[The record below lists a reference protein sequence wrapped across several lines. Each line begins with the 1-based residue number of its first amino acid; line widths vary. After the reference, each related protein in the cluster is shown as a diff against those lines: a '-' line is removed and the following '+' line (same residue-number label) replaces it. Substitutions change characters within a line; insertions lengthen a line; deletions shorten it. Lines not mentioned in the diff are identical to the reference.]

1 MPAKYMF
8 TSLTISRMQKMIFWT
23 WILSLVLVVYGTLS
37 PDVHI
42 DTNVQDSDKILHS
55 LAYTWLAFGGRMSF
69 VPASRTAGLALGLIC
84 LGCVL
89 EIGQGFVPGRFFSV
103 ADMAANTL
111 GVGLGLALTV
121 LVARR
126 GPRFLASCI
135 K

>member
-1 MPAKYMF
+1 MPAKYLF
-8 TSLTISRMQKMIFWT
+8 PSLTVSRIQKTIFWT
-23 WILSLVLVVYGTLS
+23 WLLSLVLVVYGTLS
-37 PDVHI
+37 PDIHI

-69 VPASRTAGLALGLIC
+69 VPASRTAGLAFGLIC
-84 LGCVL
+84 LGCAL
-89 EIGQGFVPGRFFSV
+89 EIGQDFVPGRFFSV
-103 ADMAANTL
+103 TDMAANIL
-111 GVGLGLALTV
+111 GVGLGLVLAV